1 MESLKISFE
10 VKRPRKIYKVMDYVY
25 LLGVICIAAIIIVF
39 LPFVNKEG
47 EKANSMDKVNVA
59 QARLTLLE
67 KSAQE
72 SYINNA
78 EDKEYQKNYDIIDD
92 AIVEVHNYIQSLN
105 DFKDVYFDGRFEYAS
120 QTVNDNVILISLTD
134 TGASNNLIEFK
145 RALLDNPKY
154 TYTVTDASGTKQVT
168 IDLSWISKI
177 ELNTSMSS
185 NNISMEV
192 YYGE

>member
-25 LLGVICIAAIIIVF
+25 LLGVICIAAIIIIF
-39 LPFVNKEG
+39 LPYVKKEG

-59 QARLTLLE
+59 QARKSLLE
-67 KSAQE
+67 KSKE
-72 SYINNA
+72 ENYINNA

-92 AIVEVHNYIQSLN
+92 AIVDVHNYIQSLN
-105 DFKDVYFDGRFEYAS
+105 DFKDVYYEGRFEYTS
-120 QTVNDNVILISLTD
+120 QSVNDNIIVISLTD

-145 RALLDNPKY
+145 RALLNNPKY
-154 TYTVTDASGTKQVT
+154 TYIVTDESGAKEVT

-177 ELNTSMSS
+177 VLSTSMSS
-185 NNISMEV
+185 NNITMEV